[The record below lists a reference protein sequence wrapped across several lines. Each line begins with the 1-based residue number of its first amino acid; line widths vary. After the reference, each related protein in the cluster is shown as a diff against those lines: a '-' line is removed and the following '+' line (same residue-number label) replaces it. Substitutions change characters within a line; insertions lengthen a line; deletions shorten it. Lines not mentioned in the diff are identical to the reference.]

1 MFVFR
6 EKMVSSIVYPTMTYF
21 QVLQGSLIMFPS
33 LISVII
39 NYFVSLKRV
48 TNFLNAE
55 EIKKIKIS
63 EDLNNEKKYSILIN
77 ECTFKW
83 DPIKNKSNK
92 KNKLSKKKTNKNE
105 KTVNEVEMNETITE
119 EERII
124 KLKLQI
130 EEEKKK
136 KEEEKSNYEKEFKLI
151 NLDMKIE
158 KSKLIF
164 VIGEVGSGKSSL
176 LQALIGEMRIEKGDF
191 SINGSTCKKK
201 KFKF

>member
-6 EKMVSSIVYPTMTYF
+6 EKMVSSIIYPTMTYF

-83 DPIKNKSNK
+83 DPIKNKQNK
-92 KNKLSKKKTNKNE
+92 FTKKKINKNE
-105 KTVNEVEMNETITE
+105 KSLNKVEINEKINE

-124 KLKLQI
+124 KLKLQL

-136 KEEEKSNYEKEFKLI
+136 KEEEK
-151 NLDMKIE
+151 
-158 KSKLIF
+158 
-164 VIGEVGSGKSSL
+164 
-176 LQALIGEMRIEKGDF
+176 
-191 SINGSTCKKK
+191 KK
-201 KFKF
+201 